1 MLDLEK
7 FRALLRSYE
16 GDEEATAFL
25 LSCARAFMEYAHAV
39 YNRELAL
46 YAYGQEQLEPEVLR
60 ATMKELDNAVAAA
73 QDNMRRIARAVAD
86 VRPLV
91 GELDML
97 AFDSASDVYG
107 YALEQSGV
115 NPRQYSRQAWRGM
128 VDMLRSRKSGL
139 PSGSRSPRDA
149 APARLDGAFAGLNTI
164 SIAD

>member
-1 MLDLEK
+1 MLDLEI

-73 QDNMRRIARAVAD
+73 QE
-86 VRPLV
+86 LV
-91 GELDML
+91 L
-97 AFDSASDVYG
+97 ANG
-107 YALEQSGV
+107 
-115 NPRQYSRQAWRGM
+115 
-128 VDMLRSRKSGL
+128 
-139 PSGSRSPRDA
+139 
-149 APARLDGAFAGLNTI
+149 AGLNRMAAKLGMPIVYREAGALAAGQT
-164 SIAD
+164 ALCFVQEVLAARQARQ

>member
-46 YAYGQEQLEPEVLR
+46 YAYGQEQLEPEVMR

-73 QDNMRRIARAVAD
+73 Q
-86 VRPLV
+86 
-91 GELDML
+91 ELEL
-97 AFDSASDVYG
+97 ANG
-107 YALEQSGV
+107 
-115 NPRQYSRQAWRGM
+115 
-128 VDMLRSRKSGL
+128 
-139 PSGSRSPRDA
+139 
-149 APARLDGAFAGLNTI
+149 AGLKRMAAKLGMPIVYREAGAGAAGQT
-164 SIAD
+164 ALCFVQEVLAAQQARQ